1 MTIAVQYHV
10 SRVLLLSR
18 HLTSVQQCKRISATI
33 VTTKLDYLFIS
44 IVHDLLDIMVQII
57 KLSSS
62 FGFEGS
68 SFFAW
73 GAFCTEPC
81 AL

>member
-1 MTIAVQYHV
+1 MLLVHSEQSIT
-10 SRVLLLSR
+10 VLRL
-18 HLTSVQQCKRISATI
+18 LTSVQQY
-33 VTTKLDYLFIS
+33 TKKLPTVVASKLNYLFIS

-62 FGFEGS
+62 FGFDGS

-81 AL
+81 TL